1 MANERQQDD
10 DGSRDEI
17 LAAVL
22 SSVLEYAYAW
32 EYRPDGSSR
41 PIAESRPWFEFLD
54 VDDHPDPAVVLDRV
68 DAPGRPL
75 GQRGHPVR
83 ASSAGSTAK
92 ATFRAI
98 RRDGST
104 RWLLE
109 RWRCRPGKADG
120 VVVVDGVVTDVSAL
134 RNAEVA
140 LAESRSLLA
149 AVVSAV
155 DAYVYCWDYDL
166 EGRGTPVYESVPPT
180 CSCGRRPPSIPRSRR
195 GPRSCPRTGTAR
207 ASAVERREAGLDGVM
222 EWRCRGK
229 DGVVR
234 WLRDYVGRCGSFR
247 DGRRRIYGI
256 VVDVSETV
264 TAREDAAETRAHL
277 DAVVNTIEDYVYA
290 WAYEPGG
297 EVVGG
302 WGSVPQARFLG
313 VDDAGGGRRRPLA
326 RPRPPGRPRGLR
338 RPHRASATL
347 PGRRRRVPPLH
358 PGNAWRWVYDRSHAR
373 GVRTGACW
381 PRASSRT

>member
-1 MANERQQDD
+1 MAPVPGGRLNRDVVPVDACRGMGNDRPND

-54 VDDHPDPAVVLDRV
+54 VDDHPDPLSCWIASMHPDDRS
-68 DAPGRPL
+68 
-75 GQRGHPVR
+75 
-83 ASSAGSTAK
+83 ASEDILARQLAGIDGE

-109 RWRCRPGKADG
+109 RWRCRPGKEDG

-166 EGRGTPVYESVPPT
+166 EGRGTPVYESVPAHLFLRT
-180 CSCGRRPPSIPRSRR
+180 PPSADPGEPWRTTLVPEDREGARR
-195 GPRSCPRTGTAR
+195 A
-207 ASAVERREAGLDGVM
+207 AERRDAGLDGIM
-222 EWRCRGK
+222 EWRCRGQ
-229 DGVVR
+229 DGEVR
-234 WLRDYVGRCGSFR
+234 WMRDSWRCGSFR

-256 VVDVSETV
+256 VIDVSETV

-277 DAVVNTIEDYVYA
+277 DAVVEAIDDYVYA

-297 EVVGG
+297 NVAVSFE
-302 WGSVPQARFLG
+302 SVP
-313 VDDAGGGRRRPLA
+313 RPA
-326 RPRPPGRPRGLR
+326 TSAWTSPSTTRSTCGA
-338 RPHRASATL
+338 RASIPT
-347 PGRRRRVPPLH
+347 
-358 PGNAWRWVYDRSHAR
+358 
-373 GVRTGACW
+373 T
-381 PRASSRT
+381 SRPSTT